1 MTTTSTEEKS
11 TYDKIIDELKNKIK
25 VHAKEY
31 VPRLATALMDEN
43 KERTSSDIVEY
54 IKKDCG
60 YWSRPTIERYLPD
73 ELKNKAKQEAGRASA
88 EAKKIKVALEASGE
102 SVLQPNAA
110 EMDSDNE
117 KKPKS
122 ESFDNKAE
130 IKKYEDQVHALKI
143 RAETAETAA
152 RNWMAQ
158 ATNLKKDLERPVD
171 RSNEVEELQGQIEM
185 LQEELKHARPKKV
198 EVNGILYDGNVD
210 VTNPHLLGLLR
221 DGAQAVLDGKY
232 GGIRILYNGKAAAD
246 VKALRL

>member
-73 ELKNKAKQEAGRASA
+73 ELKNKAKQEAGRA
-88 EAKKIKVALEASGE
+88 
-102 SVLQPNAA
+102 
-110 EMDSDNE
+110 
-117 KKPKS
+117 
-122 ESFDNKAE
+122 
-130 IKKYEDQVHALKI
+130 
-143 RAETAETAA
+143 RAETAEAAA